1 MGIKVSSGEGGSRG
15 IVCAIN
21 IASDPSCICL
31 GDRWKQCCA
40 YKFCIFNTICL
51 N

>member
-21 IASDPSCICL
+21 IASDPSCIL
-31 GDRWKQCCA
+31 FRRPLEA
-40 YKFCIFNTICL
+40 MLCI
-51 N
+51 